1 MNKKYITFLLSLI
14 LIQGVNNIAFAQDHH
29 HHHHTE
35 VKGSEVSKKSIYLL
49 DSKWKTQNNKT
60 VQLKDFRG
68 KPVVVSMLYTTCTK
82 SCPIIMS
89 KLKELNELLSAK
101 EKNNVTFLIISIN
114 PEKDTPKVLKAFAE
128 KNKTN
133 NNFVF
138 LSGTSDSVLEIASL
152 LGIRYV
158 KTDDDYSHTNK
169 LLILNKKGE
178 VVHENE
184 GLNEDLIESKK
195 HLLKSL

>member
-14 LIQGVNNIAFAQDHH
+14 LIQGVNNIAFAQDH